1 MMLKG
6 IRIIDFS
13 NYLPGPYASMRL
25 AELGAE
31 IIKVEPVNGDPGR
44 HLDIKIE
51 GTGAVF
57 VANNRGKKSITL
69 DLKKDDGRVA
79 ALKLIAE
86 SDAVLESFRP
96 GVMKKLGLDY
106 DSVKML
112 KPDIVYCSLTGYGEN
127 EGYRNLGSHDL
138 NYMAVSG
145 VLAQLKDRNGKPIH
159 PANTMADYMGGMA
172 ASERIL
178 AALLSCKL
186 TGNGGYHCI
195 SIAEVMASIM
205 GNHLLIENETGYS
218 NGISVL
224 NGEVIAYSIYETRDK
239 RFMAL
244 AALEPKFW
252 VNFCK
257 ATGREDWIEAQFSK
271 TNGDNPI
278 FMEVTELFKS
288 RTMRE
293 WSEFGQAVDCC
304 LTPILETEELK
315 DFPLYK
321 RTFEK
326 NLSYPAIK
334 MHGGLKSEAA
344 LPPKKGE
351 HTEEVLTEIAGIS
364 AEKIKS
370 LKKEKEL

>member
-1 MMLKG
+1 MLKG
-6 IRIIDFS
+6 VRIIDFS
-13 NYLPGPYASMRL
+13 NYLPGPYASQRL

-31 IIKVEPVNGDPGR
+31 VIKVEPANGDPGR

-69 DLKKDDGRVA
+69 DLKNENGRMA

-106 DSVKML
+106 DSVKKH

-127 EGYRNLGSHDL
+127 EAYQNLGSHDL

-145 VLAQLKDRNGKPIH
+145 VLAQLKDRSGRPIH
-159 PANTMADYMGGMA
+159 PANTMADFMGGMA

-186 TGNGGYHCI
+186 NGKGGYHCI

-205 GNHLLIENETGYS
+205 GNHLLIENETGYP

-224 NGEVIAYSIYETRDK
+224 NGEIIAYSIYETKDG
-239 RFMAL
+239 RFVAL

-252 VNFCK
+252 TNFCK
-257 ATGREDWIEAQFSK
+257 AIGREDWINSQF
-271 TNGDNPI
+271 TNASGSNPI
-278 FMEVTELFKS
+278 YMEVTELFKS
-288 RTMRE
+288 KSLKE
-293 WSEFGQAVDCC
+293 WTEFGQTVDCC
-304 LTPILETEELK
+304 LTPILESGELK
-315 DFPLYK
+315 DFPLFK
-321 RTFEK
+321 GIFETRF
-326 NLSYPAIK
+326 SYPAVK
-334 MHGGLKSEAA
+334 MHGGIKAEIS
-344 LPPKKGE
+344 PPPAKGE
-351 HTEEVLTEIAGIS
+351 HTEKVLIEIAGLPS
-364 AEKIKS
+364 EKIRAM
-370 LKKEKEL
+370 KKERVF

>member
-1 MMLKG
+1 MLKG

-25 AELGAE
+25 AEMGAE
-31 IIKVEPVNGDPGR
+31 VIKVEPVNGDPGR
-44 HLDIKIE
+44 HLDVKIE

-69 DLKKDDGRVA
+69 DLKREDGRDA

-96 GVMKKLGLDY
+96 GVMKKFGLDY
-106 DSVKML
+106 ESAKKL
-112 KPDIVYCSLTGYGEN
+112 KPELVYCSLTGYGEIGGN
-127 EGYRNLGSHDL
+127 RNLGSHDL

-145 VLAQLKDRNGKPIH
+145 VLAQLKDRNRRPVH
-159 PANTMADYMGGMA
+159 PAITMADYMGGMA

-178 AALLSCKL
+178 AALLSCKHS
-186 TGNGGYHCI
+186 GKGSYHCI

-218 NGISVL
+218 NGVSIL
-224 NGEVIAYSIYETRDK
+224 NGDIIAYSIYETGDK

-244 AALEPKFW
+244 AALESKFW

-257 ATGREDWIEAQFSK
+257 AAGREDWIEAQFSK
-271 TNGDNPI
+271 TNSDNPI

-288 RTMRE
+288 RTMSE
-293 WSEFGQAVDCC
+293 WSEFGQTVDCC

-315 DFPLYK
+315 GFPLFK

-326 NLSYPAIK
+326 KLSYPAIK
-334 MHGGLKSEAA
+334 MHGDLRTEASF
-344 LPPKKGE
+344 PPKKGE
-351 HTEEVLTEIAGIS
+351 HTEKLLTEIAGIT
-364 AEKIKS
+364 AEKIKMMR
-370 LKKEKEL
+370 KEKVL